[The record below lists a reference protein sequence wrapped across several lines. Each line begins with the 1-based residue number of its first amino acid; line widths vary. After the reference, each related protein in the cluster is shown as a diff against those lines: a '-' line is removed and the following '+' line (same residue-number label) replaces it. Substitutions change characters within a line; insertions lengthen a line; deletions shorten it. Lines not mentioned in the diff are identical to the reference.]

1 MLRWVERLFGESI
14 REESTPF
21 STDDTRR
28 WEKLAEILGFI
39 PEDRTHYERA
49 LRHRSIIDDDLYEKH
64 ETYERL
70 EFLGD
75 AVLDLIVTEIIFDT
89 FPLRDEGFLTQLRA
103 KLVKGDTLVEL
114 ARKLELY
121 TILEV
126 GERAHGQGIEL
137 SKSVMADLFE
147 SLTAAIYLT
156 EGYSRAYDFI
166 DRVIE
171 AHLDLNRISTRVD
184 NYKSELLEYTQAKKL
199 PLPSYRVR
207 AETGPGHDKTFEVVV
222 RIGEREYGVGEGKSK
237 KDAEQLAAK
246 VAWEQIFRDSDT
258 DN

>member
-21 STDDTRR
+21 RANDSQR
-28 WEKLAEILGFI
+28 WEKLAEILDFI
-39 PEDRTHYERA
+39 PKDRTHYERA
-49 LRHRSIIDDDLYEKH
+49 LRHRSIIDDDLYDKH

-103 KLVKGDTLVEL
+103 KLVKGDTLAEL

-121 TILEV
+121 AILEV

-137 SKSVMADLFE
+137 SKSVLADLFE

-156 EGYSRAYDFI
+156 EGYRQAYRFI
-166 DRVIE
+166 DRVIDT
-171 AHLDLNRISTRVD
+171 HLDLSRISTRVD
-184 NYKSELLEYTQAKKL
+184 NYKSELLEYTQAEKL

-207 AETGPGHDKTFEVVV
+207 SESGPGHDKTFEVVV
-222 RIGEREYGVGEGKSK
+222 HIGEREYGIGEGKSK

-246 VAWEQIFRDSDT
+246 TAWEKIVRDSEKE
-258 DN
+258 N